1 MKCPNCHQ
9 AEMVTDVRSL
19 THSYKGNRLEIPNV
33 SGQFCGACDEAVLDA
48 DTSRRV
54 SGEMVAFNKQ
64 INAAFVEPSFVSR
77 VRKKLALDQRQAAQI
92 FGGGVNAFS
101 RYETGKTK
109 PPVPLLQLL
118 FLLDRHPELLAE
130 IKAGPSFQ
138 SDTDKPQRVP

>member
-1 MKCPNCHQ
+1 MKCPNCNQ
-9 AEMVTDVRSL
+9 TELVAEVRTL
-19 THSYKGNRLEIPNV
+19 THSYKGNHLDIHNV
-33 SGQFCGACDEAVLDA
+33 RGQFCRACDEAILDA

-130 IKAGPSFQ
+130 IKEGPCFQ